1 MSKNGKNEYLVM
13 DVSGWNTNV
22 PYSKLTSLGIEGGIF
37 RITEKG
43 NKKDSMFET
52 HWNGFASNGFNALG
66 VYKYS
71 YAKTIAEIQEEAQ
84 CVLDTLGGRKCPL
97 GVWLD
102 LEDPSQKDISKEKM
116 TAMIEEFR
124 DIIVRAGYHFGIYS
138 GEYWMKTYLEPDK
151 LPYDRWLASY
161 AYDGSL
167 KESLRPNF
175 GEKGW
180 QYTSSFMIDGQKYDM
195 SLFEADYIEDLVKK
209 AENWKVNEPTE
220 EVEPEKDIETI
231 EADKDEEIVESAIS
245 FMENIARDNSH
256 GYSQESRWGTP
267 DYDCSSLTI
276 TAWQQAGVPVKT
288 RGATYT
294 GNMYHTFIACG
305 FKDVTSQVNL
315 ATGAG
320 LKRGDVLLNH
330 IHHVAM
336 YCGNGM
342 EVEASINE
350 RGGATGGTPG
360 DQTGREILIR
370 SYRNYPWNAILRW
383 GNGGKK
389 TATTSSTLLKKGY
402 TGDAV
407 KDLQQKLVVLG
418 WSLETDGIF
427 GNATLAA
434 VKEFQSKYNLEVD
447 GIVGSQTMKALND
460 AVGTTKEADKPEK
473 TAITTDVPR
482 SYEAIVIADT
492 LNVRADASTSTAI
505 IGKLYSDELVN
516 ITREKD
522 GFGYV
527 PSKLGWVS
535 LNYIRKVT
543 KAVCIGDDVN
553 VRASGNI
560 FGTVIG
566 TANKGDIVK
575 VITTRG
581 SWSNVVVNGIVG
593 WMSSRYVK

>member
-1 MSKNGKNEYLVM
+1 MGEYLIM

-22 PYSKLTSLGIEGGIF
+22 PYKKLTSLGIEGGIF

-52 HWNGFASNGFNALG
+52 HWQGFASNGFNALG

-71 YAKTIAEIQEEAQ
+71 YAKTIAEIHEEAQ
-84 CVLDTLGGRKCPL
+84 CVIDTLGGRKCPL

-102 LEDPSQKDISKEKM
+102 LEDASQTNIPKSTM

-124 DIIVRAGYHFGIYS
+124 DVIIRAGYHFGIYS
-138 GEYWMKTYLEPDK
+138 SKYWMKTYLDSDS
-151 LPYDRWLASY
+151 LPYDRWLAAY

-175 GEKGW
+175 GEVGW

-231 EADKDEEIVESAIS
+231 EAENDEEIVESAIS
-245 FMENIARDNSH
+245 FMERIARDDSH
-256 GYSQESRWGTP
+256 GYDQVYRWNEKG

-294 GNMYHTFIACG
+294 GNMWHAFIACG
-305 FKDVTSQVNL
+305 FNDVTSQVNL

-350 RGGATGGTPG
+350 RGGATGGKPG

-383 GNGGKK
+383 GNG
-389 TATTSSTLLKKGY
+389 TTVPAGSSVLKKGS
-402 TGDAV
+402 TGEAV

-418 WSLETDGIF
+418 WSLDTDGDF
-427 GNATLAA
+427 GNLTLAA
-434 VKEFQSKYNLEVD
+434 VKEFQAKYDLEVD

-460 AVGTTKEADKPEK
+460 AVGMVKETNESTEPAATIE
-473 TAITTDVPR
+473 
-482 SYEAIVIADT
+482 SYEGIVTAYT
-492 LNVRADASTSTAI
+492 LNVRQSPTTSSNVI
-505 IGKLYSDELVN
+505 DKLYTDEVVTVTKESN
-516 ITREKD
+516 
-522 GFGYV
+522 
-527 PSKLGWVS
+527 GWCYIPAKKGWAS
-535 LNYIRKVT
+535 LEYIKKVT
-543 KAVCIGDDVN
+543 KAVCIGNDVN

-566 TANKGDIVK
+566 TANKGDVIK
-575 VITTRG
+575 VIATRG
-581 SWSNVVVNGIVG
+581 SWSNVIVNGITG
-593 WMSSRYVK
+593 WMSSKYVK